1 MKMLTTAACFILIC
15 SKDLEDTIFA
25 TLLIGTTPDFRG
37 RVGWGGLMLIKVT
50 RREISSQE
58 NREERS
64 QVFLPQQGYQEVN
77 IFLSLERNPSLSSPA
92 SRLSLLPAELSMVL
106 PPGHKQQKEPSQDHT
121 PPYSKCL
128 PRLPMSSCSGA
139 GIKEQ
144 PTATLRLA
152 GGPRVL
158 A

>member
-25 TLLIGTTPDFRG
+25 TLLIGTASDFRG
-37 RVGWGGLMLIKVT
+37 RIGWGLMLIKVT

-92 SRLSLLPAELSMVL
+92 SRLSLFPAELSMVL
-106 PPGHKQQKEPSQDHT
+106 PPGHKQQKEPRSRPHT
-121 PPYSKCL
+121 SLQQMPAPPT
-128 PRLPMSSCSGA
+128 P
-139 GIKEQ
+139 
-144 PTATLRLA
+144 
-152 GGPRVL
+152 V
-158 A
+158 